1 MLEGAQVSFLGG
13 QYAIAGV
20 GETDWSR
27 ESGRTPLTLGL
38 QAAQQALADAGLGA
52 HDVDGF
58 LSYAEGDSADGLHLA
73 SGLGA
78 RPSYAAEIVGGG
90 TSVELL
96 VATAAA
102 AIEAGQCTT
111 VLCYRA
117 MNGRSGRRFGTQAD
131 GGFNFDQIYPFSVFF
146 SAHGLTT
153 PAQYYALIARRHM
166 HEYGTTPEQL
176 GSVALTFRE
185 HACRNPSAMMHGRS
199 LTLADYLA
207 SPPIADPFRLLD
219 CCLESD
225 GAAACIVTSLERAR
239 DCRHP
244 PVSILGAVAR
254 AGGDSIYHYGLPVIT
269 EAAGRRVAPR
279 LFGMA
284 GLQPS
289 DVDVAGIY
297 DCFTFVVLLQLEDY
311 GFCKKGEG
319 GAFAEG
325 GRLALGGELPC
336 NTAGGQL
343 SEAYT
348 HGMNNLI
355 EVVRQLR
362 GEYAGGERQV
372 ADAEVGLCT
381 GWGGPEVASGLLL
394 GGGA

>member
-1 MLEGAQVSFLGG
+1 MAFLGG
-13 QYAIAGV
+13 RYAIAGV
-20 GETDWSR
+20 GETDWSP

-38 QAAQQALADAGLGA
+38 QAARQALADAGLRPQ
-52 HDVDGF
+52 DLDGF
-58 LSYAEGDSADGLHLA
+58 LSYAEADSADGLHLA

-78 RPSYAAEIVGGG
+78 QPSYSAEIVGGG
-90 TSVELL
+90 SSAEFL

-102 AIEAGQCTT
+102 AIEAGLCST

-131 GGFNFDQIYPFSVFF
+131 GGFSFEQIYPFSGFF
-146 SAHGLTT
+146 SAHGITT

-166 HEYGTTPEQL
+166 HEYGTTTEQL
-176 GSVALTFRE
+176 GAVALAFRG
-185 HACRNPSAMMHGRS
+185 HACRNPRAMMHERP
-199 LTLADYLA
+199 LTMADYLA
-207 SPPIADPFRLLD
+207 APLVADPFRVLD

-239 DCRHP
+239 DCRSR
-244 PVSILGAVAR
+244 PVRILGAVAR
-254 AGGDSIYHYGLPVIT
+254 AGGQGIYHYGLPAIT
-269 EAAGRRVAPR
+269 EAAGRHVAPR

-284 GLQPS
+284 GLRPS

-297 DCFTFVVLLQLEDY
+297 DCFTFVVLLQLEDF

-319 GAFAEG
+319 GCFAEG
-325 GRLALGGELPC
+325 GRLAVGGELPC

-348 HGMNNLI
+348 HGMNNLM

-372 ADAEVGLCT
+372 AHAEVGLCT

-394 GGGA
+394 GDGA